1 MLSRTADQLYWMA
14 RYVERAENIAR
25 ILEVSYRMSL
35 MPEESREGLSIWG
48 SAVQIGGDWTRYNA
62 TYGAVVNRQNV
73 MRHMALDAHNTS
85 SIFSCIQAARENAR
99 ELRGSITT
107 EMFES
112 LNATW
117 IDIRDIDEP
126 ALAAKGYQNFF
137 DWVKERSN
145 LFRGVIDGTLL
156 RDESHHFI
164 DLGDAIERADNT
176 ARLLD
181 GKYHVLLPT
190 PGDVGGALDYYQ
202 WGAVLRAVSA
212 FRAYHRIYRNVI
224 TPERVAE
231 LLILRADMP
240 RSLHASFNRITE
252 TLDLLCGRRIY
263 ECRRQAGEV
272 HARLHYGRMSDIFRS
287 GLHEFLNDFL
297 QSQSSLAVQMQR
309 DFLMIT

>member
-35 MPEESREGLSIWG
+35 MPEESRDNSIWG
-48 SAVQIGGDWTRYNA
+48 SAVQIGGDWTKFDEI
-62 TYGAVVNRQNV
+62 YGTVNRQNV
-73 MRHMALDAHNTS
+73 IRHLALDANNTS
-85 SIFSCIQAARENAR
+85 SIYSCIKSARENAR
-99 ELRGSITT
+99 ALRGSITS

-117 IDIRDIDEP
+117 IELSDIDEP
-126 ALAAKGYQNFF
+126 KLAAKGYQNFV
-137 DWVKERSN
+137 DWVKERSH

-156 RDESHHFI
+156 RDESLHFI
-164 DLGDAIERADNT
+164 NLGGAIERADNT

-181 GKYHVLLPT
+181 GKYHVLLPSA
-190 PGDVGGALDYYQ
+190 DQVGGALDYYQ

-224 TPERVAE
+224 TPERVAD

-240 RSLHASFNRITE
+240 RSLHASFNRISE
-252 TLDLLCGRRIY
+252 TLDELCGTRIY
-263 ECRRQAGEV
+263 ECRRQAGEI
-272 HARLHYGRMSDIFRS
+272 HARLHFARMSDIFES
-287 GLHEFLNDFL
+287 GLHEFLTDFL
-297 QSQSSLAVQMQR
+297 ESQSDFAVQMQR
-309 DFLMIT
+309 DFLMIN

>member
-35 MPEESREGLSIWG
+35 MPEESREGVSVWG
-48 SAVQIGGDWTRYNA
+48 SAVQIGGDWTQFDQN
-62 TYGAVVNRQNV
+62 YGTVNRQNV
-73 MRHMALDAHNTS
+73 MRHMALDVRNTS
-85 SIFSCIQAARENAR
+85 SIYSCLQSARENAR
-99 ELRGSITT
+99 ALRGSITSD
-107 EMFES
+107 MFES

-117 IDIRDIDEP
+117 MEIRDIDEP
-126 ALAAKGYQNFF
+126 KLAAQGYQNFF
-137 DWVKERSN
+137 DWVKDRSH

-164 DLGDAIERADNT
+164 GLGGAIERADNT

-190 PGDVGGALDYYQ
+190 PGEVGGALDYYQ

-252 TLDLLCGRRIY
+252 TLDHLCGTRAY
-263 ECRRQAGEV
+263 ECRRMAGEV
-272 HARLHYGRMSDIFRS
+272 HARLHFGRMSDIFKA

-297 QSQSSLAVQMQR
+297 QSQRDLAVQMQR

>member
-25 ILEVSYRMSL
+25 ILDVSYRMSL

-48 SAVQIGGDWTRYNA
+48 SAVQIGGNWDEFDGRYG
-62 TYGAVVNRQNV
+62 TVNRQNV
-73 MRHMALDAHNTS
+73 IRYLALDSENTS
-85 SIFSCIQAARENAR
+85 SIVSCIQAARENAR
-99 ELRGSITT
+99 ALRGCITT

-117 IDIRDIDEP
+117 IDLRGFDEP
-126 ALAAKGYQNFF
+126 KLAAKGYQNFF
-137 DWVKERSN
+137 DWVKERSH

-164 DLGDAIERADNT
+164 DIGDAIERADNT

-181 GKYHVLLPT
+181 GKYHILLPSVD
-190 PGDVGGALDYYQ
+190 DVGGVLDYYQ

-212 FRAYHRIYRNVI
+212 FRSYHRIYRNVI

-240 RSLHASFNRITE
+240 RSLHASSNRITE
-252 TLDLLCGRRIY
+252 TLDLLCGTRIY
-263 ECRRQAGEV
+263 ECRRQAGEI
-272 HARLHYGRMSDIFRS
+272 HARLHFGRMSDIFKS
-287 GLHEFLNDFL
+287 GLHEFLTDFL
-297 QSQSSLAVQMQR
+297 KSQGTLAVQIQR

>member
-25 ILEVSYRMSL
+25 ILEVSYRMSM

-48 SAVQIGGDWTRYNA
+48 SAVQIGGDWDQYNVHF
-62 TYGAVVNRQNV
+62 TTVNRQNV
-73 MRHMALDAHNTS
+73 MHHLALDARNTS
-85 SIFSCIQAARENAR
+85 SIYSCIQAARENAR
-99 ELRGSITT
+99 ALRGSITT

-117 IDIRDIDEP
+117 MDLSDFDEP
-126 ALAAKGYQNFF
+126 KLAAKGYQNFF
-137 DWVKERSN
+137 DWVKERSH
-145 LFRGVIDGTLL
+145 LFRGVIDSTLL

-181 GKYHVLLPT
+181 GKYHILLPSVD
-190 PGDVGGALDYYQ
+190 DVGGAMDYYQ

-240 RSLHASFNRITE
+240 RSLHASANRITD
-252 TLDLLCGRRIY
+252 TLDLLCGTRLY

-272 HARLHYGRMSDIFRS
+272 HARLHYGRMSDIFKS
-287 GLHEFLNDFL
+287 GLHEFLTDFL
-297 QSQSSLAVQMQR
+297 KSQGAFAVQMQR

>member
-48 SAVQIGGDWTRYNA
+48 SAVEIGGNWEQFNA
-62 TYGAVVNRQNV
+62 TYSTVNRQNV
-73 MRHMALDAHNTS
+73 VRHMALDGDNTS
-85 SIFSCIQAARENAR
+85 SIFSCIETARENAR
-99 ELRGSITT
+99 ALRGSITT

-117 IDIRDIDEP
+117 IELRDFDEP
-126 ALAAKGYQNFF
+126 RLAAKGYQNFF
-137 DWVKERSN
+137 DWVKERSY

-181 GKYHVLLPT
+181 GKYHVLLPNA
-190 PGDVGGALDYYQ
+190 GDVGGVLDYYQ

-212 FRAYHRIYRNVI
+212 FRSYHRIYRNVI

-252 TLDLLCGRRIY
+252 TLDLLCGTRMY

-272 HARLHYGRMSDIFRS
+272 HARLHFGRMADIFKS
-287 GLHEFLNDFL
+287 GLHEFLTDFL
-297 QSQSSLAVQMQR
+297 ESQRAVAVQMQR
-309 DFLMIT
+309 DFLMIN